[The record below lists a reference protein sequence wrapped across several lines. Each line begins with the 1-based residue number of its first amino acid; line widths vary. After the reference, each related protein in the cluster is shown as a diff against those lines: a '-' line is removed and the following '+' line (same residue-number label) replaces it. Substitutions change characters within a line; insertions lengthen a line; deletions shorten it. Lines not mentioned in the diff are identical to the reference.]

1 VTDLLQG
8 GLALMLMTDGAH
20 PDAEAV
26 AALVDWVRDGGTLVR
41 FAGPRLPE
49 LAPELLPVRL
59 RPGERA
65 MGGALSW
72 TAPARLAS
80 FPDTG
85 PFAGLTPPDDVTV
98 SRQVLAEPAPD
109 LPARTWARLED
120 GTPLVTGATVGR
132 GRVVLVHVTADPRWS
147 SLAMSGLFI
156 DMLRRLIDTS
166 AGVGGGDAGTEAGA
180 PLPPYRILDG
190 FGRSIDPPPGTRPL
204 PPAMIETPRIDP
216 AHPPGLY
223 GHPGHLQAHTLG
235 AALSAPQMLGAL
247 PEGAYAAGLD
257 ATADERDLRPPLL
270 TAALVLALV
279 DLLVSLAFRGLLP
292 RPTARATT
300 AAAVLL
306 AVGGMALAGPAP
318 ARADDAPVD
327 PKALAGA
334 LHTRLAWVDTGEAET
349 DRVTEAGLTAL
360 TRVLARRTSAEL
372 AEPVAVDPARDA
384 LEVFPLLYWAITPGQ
399 PPVTSSAR
407 RAIAAYLRGGGMILM
422 DVHPGG
428 DPARVLD
435 GVDIPPLEPLP
446 EDHVL
451 TRSFYLLDR
460 FPGRTQGQTVWVE
473 ADPSTHDGVS
483 SLVVGAHDWAAA
495 WATDETGRAL
505 FATVPGGNRQR
516 EMAYRFGVNLVL
528 YALTGNY
535 KGDQVH
541 LPAIMERL
549 TN

>member
-1 VTDLLQG
+1 
-8 GLALMLMTDGAH
+8 
-20 PDAEAV
+20 
-26 AALVDWVRDGGTLVR
+26 
-41 FAGPRLPE
+41 
-49 LAPELLPVRL
+49 
-59 RPGERA
+59 
-65 MGGALSW
+65 
-72 TAPARLAS
+72 
-80 FPDTG
+80 
-85 PFAGLTPPDDVTV
+85 V

-235 AALSAPQMLGAL
+235 AALSAPEMLGAL